1 MRYSPPSGFQQRRL
15 TCCEQKSC
23 GARGSGVGICG
34 GLAERAGRRDGAATK
49 HPNGTLTPIPL
60 DSGRPWGWATRAFMQ
75 NPNRKLYNTA
85 KAKLLSGQQV
95 FSHTQ
100 SAFNPEQYCQMAPHY
115 DFTWFEMQH
124 SRLRFDEV
132 EKMMHACPGVG
143 ATPMIRMPDALE
155 ANMQKAYDLG
165 ILGTI
170 VPTVDDVFE
179 ARDAARYARFPP
191 IGRRSQG
198 GSQFWNKFLNPGE
211 TYRNSIDDNVLSVI
225 MIETV
230 EGVDN
235 AYEIAAMPGIDVVIL
250 GNSDLT
256 SFSGFPQ
263 TDDRYQDLLTRV
275 RDATYKA
282 GKYWGNAGFQFA
294 TGNRLS
300 PDSRFHQNGPSKD
313 GFVPPARGGA
323 PGPREERSHVCVG
336 LCAWQRSSGI
346 VVVFAAGLRA
356 QAFDLVI
363 ANGRVLDPESGLDAI
378 RQCGDKRQNDCRD
391 F

>member
-1 MRYSPPSGFQQRRL
+1 MLRAKFVGVVFLALVSAMAWPSAQ
-15 TCCEQKSC
+15 
-23 GARGSGVGICG
+23 G
-34 GLAERAGRRDGAATK
+34 GRAGGAGTK
-49 HPNGTLTPIPL
+49 HPNGTLTPIPV
-60 DSGRPWGWATRAFMQ
+60 DAGRPWGWATRAFMQ

-100 SAFNPEQYCQMAPHY
+100 NTFNPEQYCMMAPHY

-124 SRLRFDEV
+124 ARLRFDEV

-211 TYRNSIDDNVLSVI
+211 TYRNSIDDNVLSVV

-263 TDDRYQDLLTRV
+263 TDDRYQDLLTKV

-282 GKYWGNAGFQFA
+282 GKFWGNAGFQYA

-313 GFVPPARGGA
+313 GFVPPARTGGA
-323 PGPREERSHVCVG
+323 PANQPARGNVS
-336 LCAWQRSSGI
+336 
-346 VVVFAAGLRA
+346 AAPAR
-356 QAFDLVI
+356 
-363 ANGRVLDPESGLDAI
+363 
-378 RQCGDKRQNDCRD
+378 
-391 F
+391 